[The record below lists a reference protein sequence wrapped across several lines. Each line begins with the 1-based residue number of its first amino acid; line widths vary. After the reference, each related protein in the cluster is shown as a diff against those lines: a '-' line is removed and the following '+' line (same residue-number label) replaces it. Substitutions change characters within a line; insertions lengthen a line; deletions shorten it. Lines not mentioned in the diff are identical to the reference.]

1 MNGRALAA
9 DILEKVLEG
18 DGQSHRLL
26 QEAFRSSVPDRRDRR
41 FLTRLV
47 KGTVEQTPFLD
58 ARLSQISKTPVG
70 KMKPYVRTVL
80 RMSLYQLWFMEGVP
94 ASAAVN
100 EAVRL
105 VRGRGMA
112 GLAPFVNGVLR
123 TAARKDDWAEVSEA
137 ARLRLPEPLYRRL
150 VRELGQEGA
159 REAAQAFL
167 APQPFTVRVNRSRSD
182 PEEVRRL
189 AAQEGW
195 DAVPSEVPD
204 VLVLTPRGEE
214 EEAPESLMI
223 LEKGLV
229 QPQDPSAALALLAPE
244 IRPGDRILD
253 LCAAPG
259 GKTLHAADRLAVAE
273 RGLPDER
280 KGSVLA
286 RDLTE
291 QKRRLIEENVR
302 RSGLSG
308 IRTETGDA
316 AVYEP
321 SFEGAFDLVIAD
333 LPCSGLGV
341 IGRKPEIRFRAG
353 EDGIRVLAKIQ
364 RGILAQAVR
373 YVKPGGQLLYAT
385 CTLTEEENRENAA
398 RIASLPDYEPADFA
412 ARLPGLFAKEVR
424 EGQLTVLP
432 AAGRS
437 GFFISLFRRKAEP
450 EERRR

>member
-1 MNGRALAA
+1 MERLEPETLREILPRAVGADRAYRAVPAFFTPASVSVRRHPSKTDAAFAGRFGPGAA
-9 DILEKVLEG
+9 PVPWNPLGFLLEKRPSFTL
-18 DGQSHRLL
+18 DPLL
-26 QEAFRSSVPDRRDRR
+26 HAGCYYVQDSSAMYVGEVFR
-41 FLTRLV
+41 
-47 KGTVEQTPFLD
+47 Q
-58 ARLSQISKTPVG
+58 
-70 KMKPYVRTVL
+70 
-80 RMSLYQLWFMEGVP
+80 
-94 ASAAVN
+94 AA
-100 EAVRL
+100 
-105 VRGRGMA
+105 A
-112 GLAPFVNGVLR
+112 GL
-123 TAARKDDWAEVSEA
+123 DVSG
-137 ARLRLPEPLYRRL
+137 RP
-150 VRELGQEGA
+150 
-159 REAAQAFL
+159 
-167 APQPFTVRVNRSRSD
+167 VRV
-182 PEEVRRL
+182 
-189 AAQEGW
+189 
-195 DAVPSEVPD
+195 
-204 VLVLTPRGEE
+204 
-214 EEAPESLMI
+214 
-223 LEKGLV
+223 
-229 QPQDPSAALALLAPE
+229 
-244 IRPGDRILD
+244 LD

-280 KGSVLA
+280 RGSVLA

-316 AVYEP
+316 AVFEP

-353 EDGIRVLAKIQ
+353 EDGIRALAKIQ
-364 RGILAQAVR
+364 REILAQAVR